1 MAEPLIER
9 NISEWQDMMGRG
21 EVSAAELTE
30 MFLQR
35 ISDVDPKINAVAEV
49 NPDALDDAAK
59 LDDERAK
66 TGPRSPLHG
75 MPILVKDNLDSSGKM
90 QTTAGSLALEGHIAK
105 EDAHTLKLL
114 RDAGAILLGK
124 ANLSE
129 WAYFRSTRGCSGW
142 SSRGG
147 QVRNPY
153 ALDRNPCG
161 SSSGSG
167 AGMAA
172 YLAAATVGTETD
184 GSIVCPSS
192 MNGIVGIR
200 PTLGLVS
207 RSGIV
212 PISHSQDTAGPM
224 THTVSDAALM
234 LTAMTGADA
243 SDPITKD
250 AKPVDYQP
258 FLKKDG
264 LKGMRLGVARD
275 YFGKHE
281 GSDTVI
287 EPLLP
292 LLEDLGAT
300 LIDPVELTSLGLFGD
315 AEFEVLLY
323 EFKHDLNAY
332 LASHD
337 AQVKSLEEVI
347 AFNKTN
353 AGRVMPYFRQE
364 LMEMSQAKGDLSE
377 ETYLN
382 ARAECLKLSRDE
394 GIDKTM
400 REHQLD
406 AIICP
411 TQSPAWMIDPICGDK
426 VIGGCASP
434 ASMAGYPHITVPA
447 GYVYGLP
454 VGLSFFG
461 AAHSEGTLIQC
472 AYAFEQ
478 AANVRKPPTFAAHA
492 AID

>member
-1 MAEPLIER
+1 MAEPLVER
-9 NISEWQDMMGRG
+9 NISEWQDMMGHG
-21 EVSAAELTE
+21 EVSAVELTE

-35 ISDVDPKINAVAEV
+35 IADIDPKINAVAEV

-59 LDDERAK
+59 LDEERTK

-75 MPILVKDNLDSSGKM
+75 IPILVKDNLDSAGKM
-90 QTTAGSLALEGHIAK
+90 QTAAGSLALEGHIAK

-114 RDAGAILLGK
+114 RDAGTILLGK

-207 RSGIV
+207 RTGIV

-224 THTVSDAALM
+224 TRTVSDAALM
-234 LTAMTGADA
+234 LTAMTGTDA
-243 SDPITKD
+243 SDTITKD

-258 FLKKDG
+258 FLKEDG

-281 GSDTVI
+281 GADAVI
-287 EPLLP
+287 EPTGRGRIRQRLCTRQP
-292 LLEDLGAT
+292 AQG
-300 LIDPVELTSLGLFGD
+300 PVRRSDHGWRR
-315 AEFEVLLY
+315 
-323 EFKHDLNAY
+323 H
-332 LASHD
+332 
-337 AQVKSLEEVI
+337 
-347 AFNKTN
+347 
-353 AGRVMPYFRQE
+353 
-364 LMEMSQAKGDLSE
+364 
-377 ETYLN
+377 
-382 ARAECLKLSRDE
+382 
-394 GIDKTM
+394 
-400 REHQLD
+400 
-406 AIICP
+406 
-411 TQSPAWMIDPICGDK
+411 
-426 VIGGCASP
+426 
-434 ASMAGYPHITVPA
+434 
-447 GYVYGLP
+447 
-454 VGLSFFG
+454 
-461 AAHSEGTLIQC
+461 
-472 AYAFEQ
+472 
-478 AANVRKPPTFAAHA
+478 
-492 AID
+492 